1 MKAVILAG
9 GGGTR
14 LWPLSTAKRPK
25 QYQKLVSDK
34 YLIQETLER
43 LDFLDP
49 KDIYVSLTED
59 QVDLLLESAPNIL
72 AENLIIEPALRD
84 TASAIG
90 LAAAALN
97 KQFPGEVMGIF
108 YADHLIADKE
118 EFQKRIKLAEE
129 IAKRE
134 NTLNIV
140 EVLAKEPN
148 TNYGYVELAE
158 ETETKDVF
166 NIKRFVEKP
175 DLEKAKEFINAGNY
189 LWNTGYYV
197 WKCDKLL
204 EKYKEL
210 KPETY
215 NKLMQIADGLEE
227 EDPEKKLK
235 EIYPTLEKISIDY
248 AIMEKVDPKE
258 IRIIKADMGW
268 SDIGNWKAIFE
279 AIKKPEETVITKG
292 DTKTLDCENCLIYA
306 YNDKPIRV
314 LGIKNAVIVDTPEGL
329 VVGDMEEV
337 KRIKEIL

>member
-14 LWPLSTAKRPK
+14 LWPLSTASRPK
-25 QYQKLVSDK
+25 QYQRLVSDK
-34 YLIQETLER
+34 YLIQETLDR

-59 QVDLLLESAPNIL
+59 QIDLLLECAPNIPQ
-72 AENLIIEPALRD
+72 ENLIIEPALRD

-90 LAAAALN
+90 LAASAIE
-97 KQFPGEVMGIF
+97 KQFPGEVMAIF

-118 EFQKRIKLAEE
+118 EFKKKILLAKE
-129 IAKRE
+129 IAEKE

-140 EVLAKEPN
+140 EVVAKEPN
-148 TNYGYVELAE
+148 TNYGYVELDT
-158 ETETKDVF
+158 ETDTKDVF

-175 DLEKAKEFINAGNY
+175 DLENAKKFVASGNF

-197 WKCDKLL
+197 WKASKLL

-215 NKLMQIADGLEE
+215 AKLMQIADGLEGD
-227 EDPEKKLK
+227 DPEKVLN

-248 AIMEKVDPKE
+248 AIMEKVNPSE

-279 AIKKPEETVITKG
+279 AIKEDGKANVEKG
-292 DTKTLDCENCLIYA
+292 NVKSLSSENCLIYA
-306 YNDKPIRV
+306 YGNKPVRV
-314 LGIKNAVIVDTPEGL
+314 LGLKNAVVIDTPNGL

-337 KRIKEIL
+337 KKIKEIL

>member
-14 LWPLSTAKRPK
+14 LWPLSTPSRPK

-34 YLIQETLER
+34 YLIQETLNR
-43 LDFLDP
+43 LDFLNP
-49 KDIYVSLTED
+49 NDIYVSLTQD
-59 QVDLLLESAPNIL
+59 QVSLLLECAPSIP

-90 LAAAALN
+90 LAASAIE
-97 KQFPGEVMGIF
+97 KQFPGEVMAIF

-118 EFQKRIKLAEE
+118 EFKKKILLAKE
-129 IAKRE
+129 IAEKE

-140 EVLAKEPN
+140 EVVAKEPN
-148 TNYGYVELAE
+148 TNYGYVELDG
-158 ETETKDVF
+158 ETETKDVY

-175 DLEKAKEFINAGNY
+175 NIENAKKFVESGNF

-197 WKCDKLL
+197 WKASKLL

-215 NKLMQIADGLEE
+215 EKLMKIADGLES
-227 EDPEKKLK
+227 EDPEKTLN

-279 AIKKPEETVITKG
+279 AIKKDSEKNVEKG
-292 DTKTLDCENCLIYA
+292 DAKSVECENCLIYSYA
-306 YNDKPIRV
+306 NKPVRV
-314 LGIKNAVIVDTPEGL
+314 LGLKNTVVIDTPDGL

-337 KRIKEIL
+337 KKIKEIL

>member
-14 LWPLSTAKRPK
+14 LWPLSTPNRPK
-25 QYQKLVSDK
+25 QYQKLTSEK
-34 YLIQETLER
+34 FLISETLER

-49 KDIYVSLTED
+49 KDIFISLTKD
-59 QVDLLLESAPNIL
+59 QIDLLLECAPQIPQ
-72 AENLIIEPALRD
+72 ENLIIEPALRD

-90 LAAAALN
+90 LAASAIEKN
-97 KQFPGEVMGIF
+97 FPGEVMAIF

-118 EFQKRIKLAEE
+118 EFKKKILLAKE
-129 IAKRE
+129 IAEKE

-140 EVLAKEPN
+140 EVVAKEPN
-148 TNYGYVELAE
+148 TNYGYIELDT
-158 ETETKDVF
+158 ETEIKDVY

-175 DLEKAKEFINAGNY
+175 DLETAKKFVESGNF
-189 LWNTGYYV
+189 LWNTGYFV
-197 WKCDKLL
+197 WKASKLL

-215 NKLMQIADGLEE
+215 AKLMQIADALEGD
-227 EDPEKKLK
+227 DPEKVLN

-248 AIMEKVDPKE
+248 AIMEKVNPSE

-279 AIKKPEETVITKG
+279 ALKKEGENNVERG
-292 DTKTLDCENCLIYA
+292 DTKTKNCENCLIYGL
-306 YNDKPIRV
+306 NNKPVKV
-314 LGIKNAVIVDTPEGL
+314 LGLKNAVVIDTPEGL

-337 KRIKEIL
+337 KNIKELF